1 MKYRYVALNTH
12 GKEVSGVIEAL
23 NDSEAMTQLRRDGLY
38 CSSLKRGDPPPPA
51 AEAACDEPAPVATSC
66 GTPLTNGQ
74 HRVDA
79 VCVKLSDRKGDAA

>member
-23 NDSEAMTQLRRDGLY
+23 NESEAMTQLRRDGLY

-51 AEAACDEPAPVATSC
+51 AEAACDEPAPVAETI
-66 GTPLTNGQ
+66 
-74 HRVDA
+74 
-79 VCVKLSDRKGDAA
+79 DRPAA